1 MPTYSY
7 KCPGC
12 GAVFDKNRKI
22 ADRKTATCNCGATA
36 VQSLSAPRGIKNG
49 YFEQGRMFVR

>member
-1 MPTYSY
+1 MPLYSY

-12 GAVFDKNRKI
+12 GAEFDQNRKI
-22 ADRKTATCNCGATA
+22 AERENAPCKCGEVA
-36 VQSLSAPRGIKNG
+36 VKSLSAPRGIKNG